1 MDNIA
6 VFGGTFNPIHN
17 GHLEIIKAL
26 IKLDIFSRILVIP
39 TNVPPHKN
47 APMLASGE
55 DRLNMCRLAVKGFPC
70 VEVSDIELRRTG
82 PSYSYDTVCEL
93 KESTNAKIYL
103 VCGGDMIATLDTWRN
118 YDKLIRE
125 TAFVAFRR
133 VGVDNTEFD
142 RAVRK
147 ILENG
152 GSVTVIDTEISDVS
166 STEIRLGDKDFLP
179 LEVKQYIE
187 EKGLYCVND

>member
-70 VEVSDIELRRTG
+70 VEVSDIEQRRTG

-118 YDKLIRE
+118 YDKLIKE